1 MKILVVGGG
10 GREHAL
16 AWKLHRDDPTCE
28 LIAAPGNAGIS
39 ELARCVP
46 IDATDIES
54 LREFA
59 VSEKVDFTIV
69 GPEAPLA
76 AGIVDRFRQSRLPI
90 FGPTSAAAR
99 LETSKR
105 FAKELM
111 LANAIPTA
119 LATFHTS
126 LESAKAAVRKLGVPI
141 VVKASGLAGG
151 KGVVVASSLEE
162 AEHAVDSMLGDRIY
176 DAARNEILVEEHMN
190 GEELSLFVLTD
201 GNDFVSMLP
210 AQDHKRLLD
219 GDAGPNT
226 GGMGAYAP
234 VSTGTAAVVRQAEDT
249 IVRPALAAMRALG
262 TPFTGL
268 LYVGLMLTA
277 DGPKVVE
284 FNCRFGDPET
294 EAVLPL
300 LRSNLLDLLRA
311 IALGEKIG
319 SPQLEWIP
327 KFAVTTVVA
336 AKNYPAKPELG
347 SVIQLPKATGV
358 IPFHCGTARRGG
370 GGGGESDL
378 VTSGGRVFAVTA
390 VEDSLEMAA
399 QRSREFAERIEFD
412 GKQFRRDIGHL
423 ELERLA
429 GAA

>member
-39 ELARCVP
+39 DLARCVP
-46 IDATDIES
+46 IGATDMES

-59 VSEKVDFTIV
+59 ISEKLDFTIV

-76 AGIVDRFRQSRLPI
+76 TGIVDRFRQSRLPI

-99 LETSKR
+99 LETSKI

-126 LESAKAAVRKLGVPI
+126 LEGAKTAARKLGAPV

-162 AEHAVDSMLGDRIY
+162 AEHAIDSMLGDRIY
-176 DAARNEILVEEHMN
+176 DAAGNEILIEEHMR

-234 VSTGTAAVVRQAEDT
+234 VSTGTAAIVRRAEDT
-249 IVRPALAAMRALG
+249 IVRPTLAAMRALG

-268 LYVGLMLTA
+268 LYVGLMLTT

-319 SPQLEWIP
+319 SLQLEWIP

-347 SVIQLPKATGV
+347 TVIQLPKATGV
-358 IPFHCGTARRGG
+358 IPFHCGTVRRG
-370 GGGGESDL
+370 SDL

-390 VEDSLEMAA
+390 VEDSLERAA
-399 QRSREFAERIEFD
+399 QRSRDFAERIQFD